1 MIFKIGKTLV
11 GEGAP
16 CFVVAELSGN
26 HNGNIS
32 RAKKMIIKAKEAGAN
47 AVKLQ
52 TYTADTITLKSNRND
67 FKIKKNSPWNKK
79 KNLWSLYKKA
89 YTPWEWHQEL
99 FKLSKKINIEI
110 FSSPFD
116 ESAVDFLE
124 KLKCPAYKIASAE
137 INHIPLLEKVA
148 KTKKPVILSIGLA
161 TIQDINLALQTLKK
175 NGCKNIA
182 ILQCV
187 SSYPSPLSHQ
197 NLKLIPHIKKRYGV
211 ISGLSDHTLGTTAA
225 ITSVAIGGSIVEKH
239 FNLNDK
245 TKTVDSFFS
254 LKNNHFKL
262 MINQIRDTE
271 ISLGNETF
279 NIDNSSKKNFLSR
292 RSIYVSKKILKNEII
307 TKANIR
313 VVRPNFGLHPKYFK
327 KIIGK
332 KSKVKLEAGTRF
344 KLSYCK

>member
-1 MIFKIGKTLV
+1 MIFKIGKTTV

-26 HNGNIS
+26 HNGNIN

-52 TYTADTITLKSNRND
+52 TYTADTITLKSNKND
-67 FKIKKNSPWNKK
+67 FKIGKNSPWNKK
-79 KNLWSLYKKA
+79 KNLWSLYNKA
-89 YTPWEWHQEL
+89 FTPWEWHKEL

-116 ESAVDFLE
+116 ESAVTFLE

-148 KTKKPVILSIGLA
+148 QTKKPVILSIGLA
-161 TIQDINLALQTLKK
+161 SIKDISLALKTLKE
-175 NGCKNIA
+175 NGTKKIA

-187 SSYPSPLSHQ
+187 SSYPSPLHHQ
-197 NLKLIPHIKKRYGV
+197 NLKLIPHIKRKYKV
-211 ISGLSDHTLGTTAA
+211 VSGLSDHTLGTTAA

-262 MINQIRDTE
+262 MIKKIRDTE
-271 ISLGNETF
+271 ISLGKETF
-279 NIDNSSKKNFLSR
+279 NIDKSSKKNFYSR
-292 RSIYVSKKILKNEII
+292 RSIYVSKTILKNQKI
-307 TKANIR
+307 TKSNIK
-313 VVRPNFGLHPKYFK
+313 VVRPNFGLHPMYFK
-327 KIIGK
+327 KILGK
-332 KSKVKLEAGTRF
+332 KSNRKLEAGMRF